1 MENRSIYDQR
11 LTEMLDKVADE
22 IKNYSIGFISHIK
35 KLAEI
40 GISLTSEKNV
50 NKILEMIVEEAKNFT
65 NADAG
70 TLYSVE
76 GDILIFE
83 ILYNDTLGVKQG
95 GTTGTPIKLPP
106 VPIHK
111 QNVSGYVAKTGE
123 IINIPDVYEDNT
135 FDFTGPKKYDAQT
148 GYRSQSF
155 LVVPLRDHENTIIGV
170 LQLLNAKNKDTGE
183 VIPFAPEY
191 EDIIYSLASQAAVAI
206 TNARLIKDIET
217 MLNSF
222 VKVMATAI
230 DERTPYNKEHTAR
243 VACYTV
249 ALASQINEI
258 AEGPYKDIY
267 FTEEKL
273 AELNMAAWLHDV
285 GKVTTPE
292 IVMDKSTKLECKM
305 DRLELI
311 LQRIELI
318 RKESK
323 IMELSG
329 SSDKKANSAFE
340 KKLSQYEN
348 FIKKANNPGESLNER
363 DLQLLE
369 ELRAFRFKGHEGEK
383 LCIITEEEYE
393 NLSIARGTLNPRE
406 RTIMEN
412 HVMVTEKLLSN
423 MPFIKKYKNVPE
435 IAAAHHEKING
446 KGYPHKLKNEEIPV
460 GGKIMA
466 IADLFDA
473 LTASDRP
480 YKKAMTDEE
489 AFVILDKA
497 AENNE
502 IDKDL
507 LTIFRDS
514 KIYATD
520 THKKGVFET

>member
-22 IKNYSIGFISHIK
+22 IKNYSISFISHIK

-40 GISLTSEKNV
+40 GISLTSEKNIT
-50 NKILEMIVEEAKNFT
+50 KILEMIVEEAKNFT

-70 TLYSVE
+70 TLYSVS
-76 GDILIFE
+76 GDRLIFE
-83 ILYNDTLGVKQG
+83 ILYNDTLGIKQG

-106 VPIHK
+106 VPIHE
-111 QNVSGYVAKTGE
+111 QNVSGYVAKKGE
-123 IINIPDVYEDNT
+123 IINIPDVYKDNS

-148 GYRSQSF
+148 GYRSRSF

-170 LQLLNAKNKDTGE
+170 LQLINAKNKDTGE

-206 TNARLIKDIET
+206 TNAQLIKDIEQ

-230 DERTPYNKEHTAR
+230 DERTPYNRDHTAR

-249 ALASQINEI
+249 ALASRINEI
-258 AEGPYKDIY
+258 SEGKYKDLY

-285 GKVTTPE
+285 GKVTTPD

-311 LQRIELI
+311 LQRIELL
-318 RKESK
+318 RKDCSLQ
-323 IMELSG
+323 ELSG
-329 SSDKKANSAFE
+329 TLDEKKAKE
-340 KKLSQYEN
+340 MLERLSRYED
-348 FIKKANNPGESLNER
+348 FLIKANQPAESLNKS
-363 DLQLLE
+363 DLALLDE
-369 ELRAFRFKGHEGEK
+369 IRAFRFKDHMG
-383 LCIITEEEYE
+383 IPRQVITEEEYT
-393 NLSIARGTLNPRE
+393 NLSIPRGTLNPEE
-406 RTIMEN
+406 RAIMEN
-412 HVMVTEKLLSN
+412 HVLVTEKLLTN

-435 IAAAHHEKING
+435 IASSHHEKIDG
-446 KGYPHKLKNEEIPV
+446 SGYPHHLKGEEIPI

-466 IADLFDA
+466 IADFFDA

-480 YKKAMTDEE
+480 YKKAMTPDQ
-489 AFVILDKA
+489 AFEILEKSAERGEVDK
-497 AENNE
+497 E
-502 IDKDL
+502 L
-507 LTIFRDS
+507 LQIFRDS